1 MNKKITSYTDLLAEK
16 QNLEALFEVQ
26 KSLLKMTV
34 DEIKSDLDPAFN
46 AIEFLRKLAFRN
58 ADNPLLQS
66 GINLLINLLSDKLQG
81 KNPGFLR
88 STIVPYVLK
97 NYASNLLAGH
107 ADDLIHYLVSL
118 FQNEKEPV
126 AED

>member
-1 MNKKITSYTDLLAEK
+1 MNKKINSYEDLLAEK
-16 QNLEALFEVQ
+16 RNLEALFEVQ
-26 KSLLKMTV
+26 KSLFKMTV

-58 ADNPLLQS
+58 TDNPLLQS
-66 GINLLINLLSDKLQG
+66 GINLLINFLNDKLKG
-81 KNPGFLR
+81 KIPGFLR

-118 FQNEKEPV
+118 FHNEKNSV
-126 AED
+126 AEE